1 MNQLIEVIFKLN
13 SPLSLSQLKELNN
26 FHLQKLNTKK
36 NPFEI
41 YSDIFNFFDSTFIF
55 ESLSGPKELA
65 ETSII
70 GFSPSFTVECNST
83 NFIICN
89 RNKKIVKILKVKEPL
104 SQLRSILPKI
114 YPPDINYRYIGGAVG
129 YISYEAIRFWE
140 RLPAPKKKILNFPL
154 LEFGIFTDG
163 ILYDHQENQPYYF
176 HTGTESQIED
186 INKIL
191 NRDSYQFNTKTD
203 LKNKKSNHE
212 QIFNFSHIR
221 CSVPQRN
228 LSKSEFIK
236 MVKKAQRYIYDGDIF
251 QVVLSKNFKFSI
263 EGNLLNVYSSL
274 RKLNPSPYMYLFKI
288 NKRCIIGSS
297 PEMLLRVTGKVI
309 ETFPIAG
316 TRPIGKNEEE
326 TTKLG
331 EDLLKDEKEL
341 AEHTMLVDLAR
352 NDVGR
357 VSDYGTVKVKSL
369 MAIKRF
375 SHVQHI
381 VSHIVGHLSDN
392 FDIFDALKALFPAG
406 TVSGAPKVRA
416 MEIINELEKERREPY
431 AGALGYFSFNGCCDF
446 AITIRSIFIHG
457 KQGYVQSGA
466 GIVMDSIPVN
476 EWEETERKAD
486 AMISVLKNINNHKRE
501 IRSSKNRA
509 KSLK

>member
-1 MNQLIEVIFKLN
+1 MLKFNN
-13 SPLSLSQLKELNN
+13 SFSLFQLKKLNN
-26 FHLQKLNTKK
+26 FHLKKLNTNK

-70 GFSPSFTVECNST
+70 GFNPNFTVQCNSK
-83 NFIICN
+83 NFIIFN
-89 RNKKIVKILKVKEPL
+89 RNKKIVKILKVSEPL

-114 YPPDINYRYIGGAVG
+114 YPPNIDYRYIGGAVG

-140 RLPAPKKKILNFPL
+140 RLPASKKKILNFPL

-176 HTGTESQIED
+176 FSGTQSQIEN

-191 NRDSYQFNTKTD
+191 NLNNYTFKNNRDQ
-203 LKNKKSNHE
+203 KNKNSTPK
-212 QIFNFSHIR
+212 QIFNLHNIR
-221 CSVPQRN
+221 CTLPQRN
-228 LSKSEFIK
+228 LSKSQFIQ

-251 QVVLSKNFKFSI
+251 QVVLSKNFKFNI
-263 EGNLLNVYSSL
+263 EGNPLNVYSSL
-274 RKLNPSPYMYLFKI
+274 RKLNPSPYMYLYKI
-288 NKRCIIGSS
+288 GKRCIIGSS

-331 EDLLKDEKEL
+331 EDLLEDEKEL

-352 NDVGR
+352 NDIGR

-381 VSHIVGHLSDN
+381 VSHVVGHLSNN
-392 FDIFDALKALFPAG
+392 FDVFDALKALFPAG

-457 KQGYVQSGA
+457 KQGYIQSGA
-466 GIVMDSIPVN
+466 GIVMDSIPLN

-486 AMISVLKNINNHKRE
+486 AMISVLKNTNNHKRKVS
-501 IRSSKNRA
+501 SSKNKI

>member
-1 MNQLIEVIFKLN
+1 MNN
-13 SPLSLSQLKELNN
+13 SLSISQLKKLDN
-26 FHLQKLNTKK
+26 FHLQKLNTTK
-36 NPFEI
+36 NQFEI

-55 ESLSGPKELA
+55 ESLSGPEELA

-70 GFSPSFTVECNST
+70 GFNPSFTVKCNSK

-89 RNKKIVKILKVKEPL
+89 RNKKIVKILKVREPL

-114 YPPDINYRYIGGAVG
+114 TLSHNKYRFIGGAVG
-129 YISYEAIRFWE
+129 YISYEAISFWE

-154 LEFGIFTDG
+154 FEFGIFTDG
-163 ILYDHQENQPYYF
+163 ILYDHKQNQAYYF
-176 HTGTESQIED
+176 HNGTESQIEEL
-186 INKIL
+186 NKIL
-191 NRDSYQFNTKTD
+191 YSDAHTFDNNE
-203 LKNKKSNHE
+203 LKNKNSYLELDLNESNV
-212 QIFNFSHIR
+212 R

-228 LSKSEFIK
+228 LNKTEFIK
-236 MVKKAQRYIYDGDIF
+236 MVRKAQRYIYDGDIF
-251 QVVLSKNFKFSI
+251 QVVLSKNFKFNI
-263 EGNLLNVYSSL
+263 EGNLLRVYSSL

-316 TRPIGKNEEE
+316 TRPIGQDEEE

-331 EDLLKDEKEL
+331 ESLLKDEKEL

-352 NDVGR
+352 NDVGH
-357 VSDYGTVKVKSL
+357 VSDYGSVNVKSL
-369 MAIKRF
+369 MVVKRF

-381 VSHIVGHLSDN
+381 VSHVVGHLSDS
-392 FDIFDALKALFPAG
+392 FDVFDALKSLFPAG

-446 AITIRSIFIHG
+446 AITIRSIFING
-457 KQGYVQSGA
+457 KKGYIQSGA
-466 GIVMDSIPVN
+466 GIVMDSIPSN
-476 EWEETERKAD
+476 EWEETERKAE
-486 AMISVLKNINNHKRE
+486 AMMSVLKDIKNHTHKRKT
-501 IRSSKNRA
+501 RS
-509 KSLK
+509 

>member
-1 MNQLIEVIFKLN
+1 MNN
-13 SPLSLSQLKELNN
+13 SLSISQLKKLDN
-26 FHLQKLNTKK
+26 FHLQKLNTTK
-36 NPFEI
+36 NQFEI

-55 ESLSGPKELA
+55 ESLSGPEELA

-70 GFSPSFTVECNST
+70 GFNPSFTVKCNSK

-89 RNKKIVKILKVKEPL
+89 RNKKIVKILKVREPL

-114 YPPDINYRYIGGAVG
+114 TLSHNKYRFIGGAVG
-129 YISYEAIRFWE
+129 YISYEVISFWE

-154 LEFGIFTDG
+154 FEFGIFTDG
-163 ILYDHQENQPYYF
+163 ILYDHKQNQAYYF
-176 HTGTESQIED
+176 HNGTESQIEEL
-186 INKIL
+186 NKIL
-191 NRDSYQFNTKTD
+191 YSDAHTFDNNE
-203 LKNKKSNHE
+203 LKNKNSYLELDLNESNV
-212 QIFNFSHIR
+212 R

-228 LSKSEFIK
+228 LNKTEFIK
-236 MVKKAQRYIYDGDIF
+236 MVRKAQRYIYDGDIF
-251 QVVLSKNFKFSI
+251 QVVLSKNFKFNI
-263 EGNLLNVYSSL
+263 EGNLLRVYSSL

-316 TRPIGKNEEE
+316 TRPIGQDEEE

-331 EDLLKDEKEL
+331 ESLLKDEKEL

-352 NDVGR
+352 NDVGH
-357 VSDYGTVKVKSL
+357 VSDYGSVNVKSL
-369 MAIKRF
+369 MVVKRF

-381 VSHIVGHLSDN
+381 VSHVVGHLSDR
-392 FDIFDALKALFPAG
+392 FDVFDALKSLFPAG

-446 AITIRSIFIHG
+446 AITIRSIFING
-457 KQGYVQSGA
+457 KKGYIQSGA
-466 GIVMDSIPVN
+466 GIVMDSIPSN
-476 EWEETERKAD
+476 EWEETERKAE
-486 AMISVLKNINNHKRE
+486 AMMSVLKDIKNHTHKRKT
-501 IRSSKNRA
+501 RS
-509 KSLK
+509 

>member
-1 MNQLIEVIFKLN
+1 MNN
-13 SPLSLSQLKELNN
+13 SLSISQLKKLDN
-26 FHLQKLNTKK
+26 FHLQKLNTTK
-36 NPFEI
+36 NQFEI

-55 ESLSGPKELA
+55 ESLSGPEELA

-70 GFSPSFTVECNST
+70 GFNPSFTVKCNSK

-89 RNKKIVKILKVKEPL
+89 RNKKIVKILKVREPL

-114 YPPDINYRYIGGAVG
+114 TLSHNKYRFIGGAVG
-129 YISYEAIRFWE
+129 YISYEAISFWE

-154 LEFGIFTDG
+154 FEFGIFTDG
-163 ILYDHQENQPYYF
+163 ILYDHKQNQAYYF
-176 HTGTESQIED
+176 HNGTESQIEEL
-186 INKIL
+186 NKIL
-191 NRDSYQFNTKTD
+191 YSDAHTFDNNE
-203 LKNKKSNHE
+203 LKNKNSYLELDLNESNV
-212 QIFNFSHIR
+212 R

-228 LSKSEFIK
+228 LNKTEFIK
-236 MVKKAQRYIYDGDIF
+236 MVRKAQRYIYDGDIF
-251 QVVLSKNFKFSI
+251 QVVLSKNFKFNI
-263 EGNLLNVYSSL
+263 EGNLLRVYSSL
-274 RKLNPSPYMYLFKI
+274 RKSNPSPYMYLFKI

-316 TRPIGKNEEE
+316 TRPIGQDEEE

-331 EDLLKDEKEL
+331 ESLLKDEKEL

-352 NDVGR
+352 NDVGH
-357 VSDYGTVKVKSL
+357 VSDYGSVNVKSL
-369 MAIKRF
+369 MVVKRF

-381 VSHIVGHLSDN
+381 VSHVVGHLSDR
-392 FDIFDALKALFPAG
+392 FDVFDALKSLFPAG

-446 AITIRSIFIHG
+446 AITIRSIFING
-457 KQGYVQSGA
+457 KKGYIQSGA
-466 GIVMDSIPVN
+466 GIVMDSIPSN
-476 EWEETERKAD
+476 EWEETERKAE
-486 AMISVLKNINNHKRE
+486 AMMSVLKDIKNHTHKRKT
-501 IRSSKNRA
+501 RS
-509 KSLK
+509 

>member
-1 MNQLIEVIFKLN
+1 LN
-13 SPLSLSQLKELNN
+13 NSLSISQLKKLDN
-26 FHLQKLNTKK
+26 FHLQKLNTTK
-36 NPFEI
+36 NQFEI

-55 ESLSGPKELA
+55 ESLSGPEELA

-70 GFSPSFTVECNST
+70 GFNPSFTVKCNSK

-89 RNKKIVKILKVKEPL
+89 RNKKIVKILKVREPL

-114 YPPDINYRYIGGAVG
+114 TLSHNKYRFIGGAVG
-129 YISYEAIRFWE
+129 YISYEAISFWE

-154 LEFGIFTDG
+154 FEFGIFTDG
-163 ILYDHQENQPYYF
+163 ILYDHKQNQAYYF
-176 HTGTESQIED
+176 HNGTESQIEEL
-186 INKIL
+186 NKIL
-191 NRDSYQFNTKTD
+191 YSDAQTFDNNE
-203 LKNKKSNHE
+203 LKNKNSYLELDLNESNV
-212 QIFNFSHIR
+212 R

-228 LSKSEFIK
+228 LNKTEFIK
-236 MVKKAQRYIYDGDIF
+236 MVRKAQRYIYDGDIF
-251 QVVLSKNFKFSI
+251 QVVLSKNFKFNI
-263 EGNLLNVYSSL
+263 EGNLLRVYSSL

-316 TRPIGKNEEE
+316 TRPIGQDEEE

-331 EDLLKDEKEL
+331 ESLLKDEKEL

-352 NDVGR
+352 NDVGH
-357 VSDYGTVKVKSL
+357 VSDYGSVNVKSL
-369 MAIKRF
+369 MVVKRF

-381 VSHIVGHLSDN
+381 VSHVVGHLSDS
-392 FDIFDALKALFPAG
+392 FDVFDALKSLFPAG

-446 AITIRSIFIHG
+446 AITIRSIFING
-457 KQGYVQSGA
+457 KKGYIQSGA
-466 GIVMDSIPVN
+466 GIVMDSIPSN
-476 EWEETERKAD
+476 EWEETERKAE
-486 AMISVLKNINNHKRE
+486 AMMSVLKDIKNHTHKRKT
-501 IRSSKNRA
+501 RS
-509 KSLK
+509 